1 MKRTF
6 PWLAAF
12 LAQLLIHAPIA
23 AQPVTIEGVVRASGR
38 VADLVVYLISA
49 TPFGPP
55 KPQTTPFIDQVRL
68 RFVPAVLAVS
78 AGSTVEFRNSD
89 PILHNVFSPE
99 GPGPGFDL
107 GTYPRTESR
116 SHTFTELGS
125 HVILCHVHPEMYAYV
140 IVVPTPYHAMVN
152 EDGTFRIDGVPP
164 GRYTLNVVERRQN
177 RFSRNIAL
185 EGNDG
190 FNLLLD
196 LTTDELEVRSRGR

>member
-12 LAQLLIHAPIA
+12 LAQSLIHTPVA
-23 AQPVTIEGVVRASGR
+23 AQPATVEGVIRASGR
-38 VADLVVYLISA
+38 VADLVIYLIPA
-49 TPFGPP
+49 TPFEPP
-55 KPQTTPFIDQVRL
+55 EPQTPPFIDQVRL

-89 PILHNVFSPE
+89 PVLHNVFSPE

-116 SHTFTELGS
+116 SHAFTELGS

-140 IVVPTPYHAMVN
+140 IVVPTPYHAVAN
-152 EDGTFRIDGVPP
+152 EDGSFRIENVPP
-164 GRYTLNVVERRQN
+164 GRYTLNVVERRES
-177 RFSRNIAL
+177 RFSRNIVL
-185 EGNDG
+185 DGNGGVDV
-190 FNLLLD
+190 LLD
-196 LTTDELEVRSRGR
+196 LTTDELDIRSRGR

>member
-12 LAQLLIHAPIA
+12 LAQSLIHTPMA
-23 AQPVTIEGVVRASGR
+23 AQPATVEGVVRASGR
-38 VADLVVYLISA
+38 VTDLVIYLVPA
-49 TPFGPP
+49 TPIEPSAP
-55 KPQTTPFIDQVRL
+55 ETSPFIDQVRL
-68 RFVPAVLAVS
+68 QFVPSALAVRP
-78 AGSTVEFRNSD
+78 GTNVEFRNSD

-116 SHTFTELGS
+116 SYTFTELGS

-140 IVVPTPYHAMVN
+140 IVVPTLYHAVAN
-152 EDGTFRIDGVPP
+152 EDGSFRIESVSP
-164 GRYTLNVVERRQN
+164 GRYTLNVVERRQS

-185 EGNDG
+185 DGNGEVD
-190 FNLLLD
+190 LLLD
-196 LTTDELEVRSRGR
+196 VTTDDLEIRSRG